1 VQILI
6 FKHALVLD
14 YERADWNSIN
24 QMVKKLGI
32 PSNMVAQFYFDCV
45 EEVNEIWK
53 GITFSGE
60 DKDEGEH
67 KEAD

>member
-1 VQILI
+1 MKTPLPDPAATAFLRQ
-6 FKHALVLD
+6 
-14 YERADWNSIN
+14 RR
-24 QMVKKLGI
+24 LGI

-67 KEAD
+67 KGM

>member
-1 VQILI
+1 MC
-6 FKHALVLD
+6 
-14 YERADWNSIN
+14 IN

-45 EEVNEIWK
+45 EEVNDIWK
-53 GITFSGE
+53 GITFSVE